1 MLLDIRTNYQQAT
14 KEIAQYTTEI
24 AKLKDEKKE
33 LVKAMDMLRAA
44 NQTETE
50 QYKELANRL
59 AANEESQKAYRKEI
73 QEVSRSVQNAII
85 AEGKYADTL
94 KGKAAQLSIEKDK
107 LRQIKIAHGAL
118 SAEYK
123 AQEKVVADLNAEVMA
138 LERNYGT
145 HTRNVGNYE
154 SAWGGMLNKL
164 RLGWAALA
172 AVVVKGLKDIA
183 QSFVSKTQQ
192 IGDAWKIETEGW
204 KTAYQQFIVSLTR
217 GDGWRELIANMRTA
231 YTEGKRLAAMLDE
244 LFERENSLKIEAA
257 DIAAEIER
265 EKIATRDVTRSN
277 EDRIKSAERVI
288 ELEEQ
293 LAARRKDIAQQELDI
308 RRQQITTLTGMS
320 EAEIDYFV
328 NNYNNNR
335 DLINEAI
342 RYNEVMQKQR
352 DIIKA
357 ANREAA
363 LQSAGTAN
371 VPAAGT
377 SAFGQARQRIA
388 DARAVMAELESTTSD
403 SVREVAAVAAKY
415 SMTNDDMIRSYVD
428 AYTKYQQ
435 VDADLFKLT
444 SRTQVQRSALIKQMM
459 NEGEQAVTAQ
469 TQNAQVSEQNLKDQ
483 SKAMQ
488 EYVRTVTGML
498 ERLLGGEGPEA
509 EIRQIEEEYR
519 QLTLNLQAQVKAGNI
534 TFEEATY
541 YRVALAQK
549 EGEEI
554 RAVRQRAAD
563 EEKKNREQQAADE
576 ARARQEQLNTDLQIA
591 WDNADEQFRIK
602 RDYLLRELEL
612 YKDNAGKRAE
622 LEQQLTELMRQE
634 QERKLEM
641 IMDYASQV
649 GDLMSNTNQVLTNLG
664 EQEVHDV
671 ETRNEKEKAALDKRL
686 AGGLISQRQY
696 DQKVKQ
702 MDKELDAEKAA
713 IARRQAIRERSAALF
728 SVAMSTAQAI
738 MKVWAEVPV
747 YLAPVMTALVAA
759 NGLAQTAA
767 IISEP
772 LPKARKGGKIEGAS
786 HEQGGVLVEAEGDE
800 RIVAAQPA
808 RAFPELLNLIS
819 YIGKHGGVPQTGY
832 DIRHGGADGIDYER
846 MGDIMRQAVSE
857 LQIWLSLRELRDA
870 EQTQV
875 KIDQLSKL

>member
-1 MLLDIRTNYQQAT
+1 MAEKKEVLLDIRTNYQQAT

-94 KGKAAQLSIEKDK
+94 KGKTAQLSIEKDK

-154 SAWGGMLNKL
+154 SAWGGMLKRI

-172 AVVVKGLKDIA
+172 AVVVKGLKDFA
-183 QSFVSKTQQ
+183 QSFVNKTQQ
-192 IGDAWKIETEGW
+192 LGDAWKIETEGW

-217 GDGWRELIANMRTA
+217 GDGWRELITNMKNA
-231 YTEGKRLAAMLDE
+231 YVEGKRLAAMMDE

-265 EKIATRDVTRSN
+265 EKIATRDVTRTN

-308 RRQQITTLTGMS
+308 RREQITTITGMNEQEL
-320 EAEIDYFV
+320 EAFV
-328 NNYNNNR
+328 N
-335 DLINEAI
+335 
-342 RYNEVMQKQR
+342 RYNQ
-352 DIIKA
+352 
-357 ANREAA
+357 NREAIK
-363 LQSAGTAN
+363 
-371 VPAAGT
+371 
-377 SAFGQARQRIA
+377 QAQEYVKAYNDLTGRIGSETQV
-388 DARAVMAELESTTSD
+388 RNYGKRAELEQQRDALTAGLSED
-403 SVREVAAVAAKY
+403 AAAFVDIVRKY
-415 SMTNDDMIRSYVD
+415 QLTNDEMIQQYVD
-428 AYTKYQQ
+428 AYTKFQQ
-435 VDADLFKLT
+435 VDADLFRLT

-563 EEKKNREQQAADE
+563 EEKKTREQQAADE

-664 EQEVHDV
+664 EQEVQDV

-875 KIDQLSKL
+875 NIDQLSKL

>member
-1 MLLDIRTNYQQAT
+1 MAEKKEILLDVRTNYQQAT

-107 LRQIKIAHGAL
+107 LRQIKIAHGEL

-164 RLGWAALA
+164 KLGWAALA
-172 AVVVKGLKDIA
+172 AVVVKGLKDFA
-183 QSFVSKTQQ
+183 QSFVSTTQQ
-192 IGDAWKIETEGW
+192 IGDAWKVETAGW
-204 KTAYQQFIVSLTR
+204 KTAYQQFVVSLTR
-217 GDGWRELIANMRTA
+217 GDGWRELIANMKNA
-231 YTEGKRLAAMLDE
+231 YVEGKRLAAMMDE

-265 EKIATRDVTRSN
+265 EKIATRDVTRTN
-277 EDRIKSAERVI
+277 EERIKSAERVI

-293 LAARRKDIAQQELDI
+293 LAARRKDIAQQELEV
-308 RRQQITTLTGMS
+308 RREQITTITGMNEKELEAFVNRYNQNREAIKQAQEYVKAYNDLTGRIGS
-320 EAEIDYFV
+320 ATQVGAYGQ
-328 NNYNNNR
+328 R
-335 DLINEAI
+335 DELE
-342 RYNEVMQKQR
+342 KQR
-352 DIIKA
+352 DALTAGLSENA
-357 ANREAA
+357 A
-363 LQSAGTAN
+363 
-371 VPAAGT
+371 
-377 SAFGQARQRIA
+377 AFVDI
-388 DARAVMAELESTTSD
+388 
-403 SVREVAAVAAKY
+403 VRKY
-415 SMTNDDMIRSYVD
+415 QMTNDEMVQQYVD
-428 AYTKYQQ
+428 AYTKFQQ

-459 NEGEQAVTAQ
+459 KEGEQAVTAQ
-469 TQNAQVSEQNLKDQ
+469 TRNTQASEQNLKDQ

-498 ERLLGGEGPEA
+498 DKLLGGEGPEA

-554 RAVRQRAAD
+554 RAVRRQAAED
-563 EEKKNREQQAADE
+563 EKKRQQQQAADE

-612 YKDNAGKRAE
+612 YRDNAGKRAE

-641 IMDYASQV
+641 IMDYATQV

-664 EQEVHDV
+664 EQEVQDV

-696 DQKVKQ
+696 DQKIKQ

-808 RAFPELLNLIS
+808 KAFPELLNLIS

-846 MGDIMRQAVSE
+846 MGEVMSEAVAQ
-857 LQIWLSLRELRDA
+857 LKIWLSLTELRDA

-875 KIDQLSKL
+875 EIDELAKQ

>member
-1 MLLDIRTNYQQAT
+1 MAEKKEILLDVKTNYQQAT

-107 LRQIKIAHGAL
+107 LRQIKIAHGEL

-164 RLGWAALA
+164 KLGWAALA
-172 AVVVKGLKDIA
+172 AVVVKGLKDFA
-183 QSFVSKTQQ
+183 QSFVSTTQQ
-192 IGDAWKIETEGW
+192 IGDAWKVETAGW

-217 GDGWRELIANMRTA
+217 GDGWRELIANMKNA
-231 YTEGKRLAAMLDE
+231 YVEGKRLAAMMDE

-265 EKIATRDVTRSN
+265 EKIATRDVTRTN
-277 EDRIKSAERVI
+277 EERIKSAERVI

-308 RRQQITTLTGMS
+308 RRQQITTITGMNEKELEAFVNRYNQNREAIKQAQEYVKAYNDLTGRIGS
-320 EAEIDYFV
+320 ATQVGAYGQ
-328 NNYNNNR
+328 R
-335 DLINEAI
+335 DELE
-342 RYNEVMQKQR
+342 KQR
-352 DIIKA
+352 DALTAGLSEDA
-357 ANREAA
+357 A
-363 LQSAGTAN
+363 
-371 VPAAGT
+371 
-377 SAFGQARQRIA
+377 AFVDI
-388 DARAVMAELESTTSD
+388 
-403 SVREVAAVAAKY
+403 VRKY
-415 SMTNDDMIRSYVD
+415 QMTNDEMVQQYVD
-428 AYTKYQQ
+428 AYTKFQQ

-459 NEGEQAVTAQ
+459 KEGEQAVTAQ
-469 TQNAQVSEQNLKDQ
+469 TQNTQALEQNLKDQ

-498 ERLLGGEGPEA
+498 NKLLGGEGPEA

-554 RAVRQRAAD
+554 QAVRRQAAED
-563 EEKKNREQQAADE
+563 EKKRQQQQAADE

-612 YKDNAGKRAE
+612 YRDNAGKRAE

-641 IMDYASQV
+641 IMDYATQV

-664 EQEVHDV
+664 EQEVQDV

-846 MGDIMRQAVSE
+846 MGEVVSE
-857 LQIWLSLRELRDA
+857 AVAQLKIWLSLTELRDA

-875 KIDQLSKL
+875 EIDELAKQ

>member
-1 MLLDIRTNYQQAT
+1 MLDIRTNYQQAT

-94 KGKAAQLSIEKDK
+94 KGKTAQLSIEKDK

-154 SAWGGMLNKL
+154 SAWGGMLKRI

-172 AVVVKGLKDIA
+172 AVVVKGLKDFA
-183 QSFVSKTQQ
+183 QSFVNKTQQ
-192 IGDAWKIETEGW
+192 LGDAWKIETEGW

-217 GDGWRELIANMRTA
+217 GDGWRELITNMKNA
-231 YTEGKRLAAMLDE
+231 YVEGKRLAAMMDE

-265 EKIATRDVTRSN
+265 EKIATRDVTRTN

-308 RRQQITTLTGMS
+308 RREQITTITGMNEQEL
-320 EAEIDYFV
+320 EAFV
-328 NNYNNNR
+328 N
-335 DLINEAI
+335 
-342 RYNEVMQKQR
+342 RYNQ
-352 DIIKA
+352 
-357 ANREAA
+357 NREAIK
-363 LQSAGTAN
+363 
-371 VPAAGT
+371 
-377 SAFGQARQRIA
+377 QAQEYVKAYNDLTGRIGSETQV
-388 DARAVMAELESTTSD
+388 RNYGKRAELEQQRDALTAGLSED
-403 SVREVAAVAAKY
+403 AAAFVDIVRKY
-415 SMTNDDMIRSYVD
+415 QLTNDEMIQQYVD
-428 AYTKYQQ
+428 AYTKFQQ
-435 VDADLFKLT
+435 VDADLFRLT

-563 EEKKNREQQAADE
+563 EEKKTREQQAADE
-576 ARARQEQLNTDLQIA
+576 ARDRQEQLNTDLQIA

-664 EQEVHDV
+664 EQEVQDV

-875 KIDQLSKL
+875 NIDQLSKL

>member
-1 MLLDIRTNYQQAT
+1 MAEKKEVLLDIRTNYQQAT

-107 LRQIKIAHGAL
+107 LRQIKMAHGEL

-164 RLGWAALA
+164 KLGWAALA
-172 AVVVKGLKDIA
+172 AVVVKGLKDFA
-183 QSFVSKTQQ
+183 QSFVSTTQQ
-192 IGDAWKIETEGW
+192 IGDAWKVETAGW

-231 YTEGKRLAAMLDE
+231 YTEGKRLAAMMDE

-265 EKIATRDVTRSN
+265 EKIATRDVTRTN
-277 EDRIKSAERVI
+277 EERIRSAERVI

-308 RRQQITTLTGMS
+308 RRQQITTITGINEQEL
-320 EAEIDYFV
+320 EAFV
-328 NNYNNNR
+328 N
-335 DLINEAI
+335 
-342 RYNEVMQKQR
+342 RYNQ
-352 DIIKA
+352 
-357 ANREAA
+357 NREAIKQA
-363 LQSAGTAN
+363 QDYVKAYNDLTGRIGSATQVGAY
-371 VPAAGT
+371 
-377 SAFGQARQRIA
+377 GQR
-388 DARAVMAELESTTSD
+388 AELEQQRDALTAGLSED
-403 SVREVAAVAAKY
+403 AAAFVDIVRKY
-415 SMTNDDMIRSYVD
+415 QLTNDEMVQQYVD
-428 AYTKYQQ
+428 AYTKFQQ

-459 NEGEQAVTAQ
+459 KEGEQAVTAQ
-469 TQNAQVSEQNLKDQ
+469 TQNTQASEQNLKDQ

-488 EYVRTVTGML
+488 DYVRTVTGML
-498 ERLLGGEGPEA
+498 DKLLGGEGPEA

-554 RAVRQRAAD
+554 RAVRRQAAED
-563 EEKKNREQQAADE
+563 EKKARKQQAADE

-641 IMDYASQV
+641 IMDYATQV

-664 EQEVHDV
+664 EQEVQDV
-671 ETRNEKEKAALDKRL
+671 EARNEKEKAALDKRL

-800 RIVAAQPA
+800 RIVAANPSK
-808 RAFPELLNLIS
+808 AFPELLNLIS

-846 MGDIMRQAVSE
+846 MGEVISEAVA
-857 LQIWLSLRELRDA
+857 QVKVWLSLTELRDA

-875 KIDQLSKL
+875 EIDELAKQ

>member
-1 MLLDIRTNYQQAT
+1 MLDIRTNYQQAT

-154 SAWGGMLNKL
+154 SAWGGMLKRI

-172 AVVVKGLKDIA
+172 AVVVKGLKDFA
-183 QSFVSKTQQ
+183 QSFVNKTQQ
-192 IGDAWKIETEGW
+192 LGDAWKIETEGW

-217 GDGWRELIANMRTA
+217 GDGWRELITNMKNA
-231 YTEGKRLAAMLDE
+231 YVEGKRLAAMMDE

-265 EKIATRDVTRSN
+265 EKIATRDVTRTN

-308 RRQQITTLTGMS
+308 RREQITTITGMNEQEL
-320 EAEIDYFV
+320 EAFV
-328 NNYNNNR
+328 N
-335 DLINEAI
+335 
-342 RYNEVMQKQR
+342 RYNQ
-352 DIIKA
+352 
-357 ANREAA
+357 NREAIK
-363 LQSAGTAN
+363 
-371 VPAAGT
+371 
-377 SAFGQARQRIA
+377 QAQEYVKAYNDLTGRIGSETQV
-388 DARAVMAELESTTSD
+388 RNYGKRAELEQQRDALTAGLSED
-403 SVREVAAVAAKY
+403 AAAFVDIVRKY
-415 SMTNDDMIRSYVD
+415 QLTNDEMIQQYVD
-428 AYTKYQQ
+428 AYTKFQQ
-435 VDADLFKLT
+435 VDADLFRLT

-563 EEKKNREQQAADE
+563 EEKKTREQQAADE
-576 ARARQEQLNTDLQIA
+576 ARDRQEQLNTDLQIA

-664 EQEVHDV
+664 EQEVQDV

-772 LPKARKGGKIEGAS
+772 LPKARKGGRIEGAS

-875 KIDQLSKL
+875 NIDQLSKL

>member
-1 MLLDIRTNYQQAT
+1 MAEKKEILLDVRTNYQQAT
-14 KEIAQYTTEI
+14 KEIAQYATEI

-107 LRQIKIAHGAL
+107 LRQIKIAHGEL

-164 RLGWAALA
+164 KLGWAALA
-172 AVVVKGLKDIA
+172 AVVVKGLKDFA
-183 QSFVSKTQQ
+183 QSFVSTTQQ
-192 IGDAWKIETEGW
+192 IGDAWKVETAGW

-217 GDGWRELIANMRTA
+217 GDGWRELIANMKNA
-231 YTEGKRLAAMLDE
+231 YVEGKRLAAMMDE

-293 LAARRKDIAQQELDI
+293 LAARRKDIAQQELEV
-308 RRQQITTLTGMS
+308 RREQITTITGMNEKELEAFVNRYNQNREAIKQAQEYVKAYNDLTGRIGS
-320 EAEIDYFV
+320 ATQVGAYGK
-328 NNYNNNR
+328 R
-335 DLINEAI
+335 DELE
-342 RYNEVMQKQR
+342 KQR
-352 DIIKA
+352 DALTAGLSEDA
-357 ANREAA
+357 A
-363 LQSAGTAN
+363 
-371 VPAAGT
+371 
-377 SAFGQARQRIA
+377 AFVDI
-388 DARAVMAELESTTSD
+388 
-403 SVREVAAVAAKY
+403 VRKY
-415 SMTNDDMIRSYVD
+415 QMTNDEMVQQYVD
-428 AYTKYQQ
+428 AYTKFQQ

-459 NEGEQAVTAQ
+459 KEGEQAVTVQ
-469 TQNAQVSEQNLKDQ
+469 TQNTQTSEQNLKDQ

-498 ERLLGGEGPEA
+498 ERLLGGDGPEA

-519 QLTLNLQAQVKAGNI
+519 QLTLNLQEQVKAGNI

-554 RAVRQRAAD
+554 RAVRRQAAED
-563 EEKKNREQQAADE
+563 EKKRQQQQAADE
-576 ARARQEQLNTDLQIA
+576 AHARQEQLNTDLQVA

-612 YKDNAGKRAE
+612 YRDNAGKRAE

-664 EQEVHDV
+664 EQEVQDV

-702 MDKELDAEKAA
+702 MDKDLDAEKAA

-808 RAFPELLNLIS
+808 KAFPELLNLIS

-846 MGDIMRQAVSE
+846 MGEVVSE
-857 LQIWLSLRELRDA
+857 AVAQLKIWLSLTELRDA
-870 EQTQV
+870 QQTQV
-875 KIDQLSKL
+875 EIDELAKQ

>member
-1 MLLDIRTNYQQAT
+1 MAEKKEILLDVRTNYQQAT

-107 LRQIKIAHGAL
+107 LRQIKIAHGEL

-164 RLGWAALA
+164 KLGWAALA
-172 AVVVKGLKDIA
+172 AVVVKGLKDFA
-183 QSFVSKTQQ
+183 QSFVSTTQQ
-192 IGDAWKIETEGW
+192 IGDAWKVETAGW
-204 KTAYQQFIVSLTR
+204 KTAYQQFVVSLTR
-217 GDGWRELIANMRTA
+217 GDGWRELIANMKNA
-231 YTEGKRLAAMLDE
+231 YVEGKRLAAMMDE

-265 EKIATRDVTRSN
+265 EKIATRDVTRTN
-277 EDRIKSAERVI
+277 EERIKSAERVI

-293 LAARRKDIAQQELDI
+293 LAARRKDIAQQELEV
-308 RRQQITTLTGMS
+308 RREQITTITGMNEKELEAFVNRYNQNREAIKQAQEYVKAYNDLTGRIGS
-320 EAEIDYFV
+320 ATQVGAYGQ
-328 NNYNNNR
+328 R
-335 DLINEAI
+335 DELE
-342 RYNEVMQKQR
+342 KQR
-352 DIIKA
+352 DALTAGLSEDA
-357 ANREAA
+357 A
-363 LQSAGTAN
+363 
-371 VPAAGT
+371 
-377 SAFGQARQRIA
+377 AFVDI
-388 DARAVMAELESTTSD
+388 
-403 SVREVAAVAAKY
+403 VRKY
-415 SMTNDDMIRSYVD
+415 QMTNDEMVQQYVD
-428 AYTKYQQ
+428 AYTKFQQ

-459 NEGEQAVTAQ
+459 KEGEQAVTAQ
-469 TQNAQVSEQNLKDQ
+469 TRNTQASEQNLKDQ

-498 ERLLGGEGPEA
+498 NKLLGGEGPEA

-554 RAVRQRAAD
+554 QAVRRQAAED
-563 EEKKNREQQAADE
+563 EKKRQQQQAADE

-641 IMDYASQV
+641 IMDYATQV

-664 EQEVHDV
+664 EQEVQDV

-786 HEQGGVLVEAEGDE
+786 HEQGGVLVEAEGGE
-800 RIVAAQPA
+800 RIVAANPSK
-808 RAFPELLNLIS
+808 AFPELLNLIS

-846 MGDIMRQAVSE
+846 MGEVVSE
-857 LQIWLSLRELRDA
+857 AVAQLKIWLSLTELRDA

-875 KIDQLSKL
+875 EIDELAKQ